1 MKLFYKPGACSLA
14 SHIVLNELDYTF
26 SLEKTDTAKALTAS
40 GIDYRTINP
49 NGYVP
54 ALQTDDGDVITENT
68 AILQYLADSA
78 PTAGLAPTPG
88 TLARTR
94 LHEMLSFLST
104 ELHKAYGPYFSGET
118 LEGERKRAV
127 ERKLN
132 ARLDILSDQLGDG
145 RAYLLGEHY
154 SVADAYAF
162 VLLSWSFVIQHDLAR
177 WPALVAYFQRIRSR
191 PAVIEAMVAEG
202 LLAAEKAS

>member
-1 MKLFYKPGACSLA
+1 MQLFYKPGACSLA
-14 SHIVLNELDYTF
+14 SHIVLNELAFTF
-26 SLEKTDTAKALTAS
+26 TLEKTDTAKAITAS

-54 ALQTDDGDVITENT
+54 ALQTDDGDIITENT

-78 PTAGLAPTPG
+78 PAAGLAPTPG

-94 LHEMLSFLST
+94 LHEILSFLST
-104 ELHKAYGPYFSGET
+104 ELHKAYGPYFSGEA
-118 LEGERKRAV
+118 LAGERKRAV
-127 ERKLN
+127 ERKLA
-132 ARLDILSDQLGDG
+132 ARIDTLSAHLGDG
-145 RAYLLGEHY
+145 RTYLLGEQY

-162 VLLSWSFVIQHDLAR
+162 VLLSWSFVIDHDLAQ

-191 PAVIEAMVAEG
+191 PAVVNAMTAEG
-202 LLAAEKAS
+202 LRAAELAS